1 MELQD
6 QQRRF
11 DELYAEHRQTLHAFF
26 LGRTSD
32 PEQALDLLQ
41 EVFLRVWR
49 NQLSMEAWPA
59 ERRRYWIFSVARNL
73 VVDHYRHR
81 AAGLAA
87 QDALEAKTESPPNWA
102 EQPDQT
108 LEDKEG
114 LLELDRAIRRLP
126 DDLREVLVMQVV
138 AGRTSSEIGEVL
150 GKPAG
155 TVRYQLV
162 QARRRL
168 ADELRLTGAA
178 TP

>member
-1 MELQD
+1 MELRD

-41 EVFLRVWR
+41 EAFLRVWR
-49 NQLSMEAWPA
+49 NQDSLETWPP

-73 VVDHYRHR
+73 LVDHYRHR
-81 AAGLAA
+81 AAGFAA
-87 QDALEAKTESPPNWA
+87 QDALEAKTESASSWA
-102 EQPDQT
+102 DQPDQS

-126 DDLREVLVMQVV
+126 DDLREVLVLQVV
-138 AGRTSSEIGEVL
+138 AGRTSAEIGEVL

-168 ADELRLTGAA
+168 ADELRREGVLT
-178 TP
+178 P